1 MRLDDA
7 VLSDIIGSLSVSTD
21 LVQLGKRLWT
31 VDGIATLRLDWRQLG
46 RSRCRSCYRYGLVK
60 DTCILIVVLL
70 FDSKTLQIIFI
81 LGSGS
86 TVFVAT

>member
-1 MRLDDA
+1 MLDDA
-7 VLSDIIGSLSVSTD
+7 VLSDVISCLSVCTD
-21 LVQLGKRLWT
+21 PVQLCERLWT

-46 RSRCRSCYRYGLVK
+46 RFCCRSCYRYGLVK